1 MLLIE
6 LLYKDHG
13 ESYQN
18 HGLLNFEGLIL
29 LLLIGEIIILLILL
43 ILKNIYKKKYISII
57 IIFIFFLTI
66 LYLIYITYKD
76 QYYCKNWSK
85 GLNNTY
91 INNDP
96 SIYPCSIN
104 IPKKCLINI
113 ISPFLDFS
121 YFFNI
126 KCEKRNEKEK
136 YFLKEFSNLY
146 NKSNIKRIGYPIT
159 IGDNDE
165 IKGIPPMYSRTLLK
179 FVKEN
184 LIDIDNNYLNKSNIK
199 KVPEVIVDFRKNP
212 FGELKIKINYNKDLS
227 IKRKKLSDN
236 NNNTNN

>member
-1 MLLIE
+1 L
-6 LLYKDHG
+6 
-13 ESYQN
+13 
-18 HGLLNFEGLIL
+18 
-29 LLLIGEIIILLILL
+29 
-43 ILKNIYKKKYISII
+43 
-57 IIFIFFLTI
+57 FF
-66 LYLIYITYKD
+66 IYITYKD
-76 QYYCKNWSK
+76 QYNCKNWSK

-104 IPKKCLINI
+104 IPKKCIINI

-136 YFLKEFSNLY
+136 HFLKDFSNLY

-165 IKGIPPMYSRTLLK
+165 IKGKSAMYSRTLLK

-184 LIDIDNNYLNKSNIK
+184 LIDIDDNYLNKSNIK

-212 FGELKIKINYNKDLS
+212 FGELKIKINYNKNLS
-227 IKRKKLSDN
+227 IKRKLLSDN
-236 NNNTNN
+236 NNINIVIFLTVYFLKFLSNLIIIFHF